1 MWSVSSPPLGSRAS
15 VPAAARGRT
24 PLMAPKRAQARA
36 KPVARRRA
44 AAKRAAQVTTSNVR
58 KQACGGLGDPREEQR
73 QSERELLKSSV
84 REEEGY
90 ADHCAV
96 VVVTYLPPA
105 GLLGNLCTLQ

>member
-15 VPAAARGRT
+15 GPAAASGRT

-36 KPVARRRA
+36 KPVA
-44 AAKRAAQVTTSNVR
+44 
-58 KQACGGLGDPREEQR
+58 
-73 QSERELLKSSV
+73 RELLKSSV